1 MYDELFIPLFD
12 RLYQERPEKQRKYA
26 PSLEEARHARHAAN
40 LSTIPALKGR
50 KVEGKPDEA
59 ETGFE
64 FPKTV
69 EDGEC
74 KTCPLGV
81 DTFISTTLIFT
92 HLILLINIPSS
103 IREGS
108 PGQRQNSQNTS
119 KEQQLASLDLDNHC
133 LPACLGHF
141 GRPAPVA
148 VDSDSQVPRDYKVK
162 YEDSWSVVAYLSWD
176 IFIPCYI
183 PNVFSVCLKS
193 FRE

>member
-1 MYDELFIPLFD
+1 MQGTRQIV
-12 RLYQERPEKQRKYA
+12 Q
-26 PSLEEARHARHAAN
+26 
-40 LSTIPALKGR
+40 STISTLKGR
-50 KVEGKPDEA
+50 KVEGKPDEV

-64 FPKTV
+64 FPKIV

-103 IREGS
+103 IQEGS
-108 PGQRQNSQNTS
+108 PGQRQNNTQNTS

-141 GRPAPVA
+141 GHPALVA
-148 VDSDSQVPRDYKVK
+148 V
-162 YEDSWSVVAYLSWD
+162 E
-176 IFIPCYI
+176 
-183 PNVFSVCLKS
+183 
-193 FRE
+193 